1 MNYFSDTLSDG
12 SSVNSYNLSG
22 LPNQDDVDGLAA
34 VYQLRDIDS
43 FIAKITVP
51 PPPETQWNQNTEA
64 LDDISAFII
73 PPPPLA
79 NDHSV
84 EGVAINNTIPTEVH
98 TKHTI
103 AKELPPVMNHASSSR
118 LNGGEKISPKIAS
131 IQQKFLSGSSSS
143 GSNGASST
151 SNGGNSTDEQPSS
164 FKGFQDTLTRKK
176 SPSTSSAPNGSM
188 MVRQNSDL
196 GLPPPPP
203 PPRSS
208 IPKGMLKKSTY
219 EFGGGHQQQQQ
230 QPPPARPSKLP
241 LKPQNSSEE
250 NR

>member
-1 MNYFSDTLSDG
+1 M
-12 SSVNSYNLSG
+12 
-22 LPNQDDVDGLAA
+22 PNQDEIDGLAA

-51 PPPETQWNQNTEA
+51 PPPSETQWNQNTEA

-84 EGVAINNTIPTEVH
+84 EGVASNNSVPTEVN
-98 TKHTI
+98 TKHII
-103 AKELPPVMNHASSSR
+103 AKELPPVVNNTASSSR
-118 LNGGEKISPKIAS
+118 LNGGEKISPKIAELRS
-131 IQQKFLSGSSSS
+131 KFLSGNSS
-143 GSNGASST
+143 GSNGSAST
-151 SNGGNSTDEQPSS
+151 SNGSNSTDEQPSS

-176 SPSTSSAPNGSM
+176 SPSTSTAPNGGM

-219 EFGGGHQQQQQ
+219 EFGGGHQQPQQQPQ

-241 LKPQNSSEE
+241 LKPLNSSEE